1 MSWVGH
7 VERVGKKRNAY
18 RVLLWK
24 AKGKTGLGS
33 RRRKWKYIIKLD
45 IKEIESC
52 ELDPVS
58 QKINLLRNVTQGFR
72 LGHIFWRDL
81 AQVRDRWRALVNTVM
96 NCGVPQNAGN
106 CLTS

>member
-1 MSWVGH
+1 MRWVGH

-33 RRRKWKYIIKLD
+33 PRRKWKYIIKLD

-58 QKINLLRNVTQGFR
+58 QKDQPVTKCYAGLQTWTHLLERPCSG
-72 LGHIFWRDL
+72 
-81 AQVRDRWRALVNTVM
+81 
-96 NCGVPQNAGN
+96 
-106 CLTS
+106 